1 MLPIFADRYST
12 MFAGR
17 WVHLRRC
24 ANGDDRRLKE
34 ARALQRVA
42 RDPAC
47 CCRHRSGAAFPDGT
61 RTVAPRCCHCVPV
74 RRAAPGETLACIGG
88 AYAVAPGRA
97 LAVAMGCY
105 RLGVLAGIR
114 RSRLAA
120 LAYGGLLYYPTPRQ
134 SLSHK
139 GAAFIY
145 TRIASELGC
154 QDREVQAGS
163 VSIDTDHWLLSPTGP
178 SWHRS
183 GTLLLGRS
191 QCCLMALARC

>member
-1 MLPIFADRYST
+1 MMVVRGIRLAA
-12 MFAGR
+12 AGI
-17 WVHLRRC
+17 
-24 ANGDDRRLKE
+24 AS
-34 ARALQRVA
+34 A
-42 RDPAC
+42 P
-47 CCRHRSGAAFPDGT
+47 RSLAGT
-61 RTVAPRCCHCVPV
+61 RAVAPRCCNCVPV
-74 RRAAPGETLACIGG
+74 RRAAPGETLACIGD

-145 TRIASELGC
+145 TRIASELAC

-163 VSIDTDHWLLSPTGP
+163 VSIDTRSLAFINYRALLAKVGDTAPGQESALPY
-178 SWHRS
+178 
-183 GTLLLGRS
+183 GTSALLAS
-191 QCCLMALARC
+191 S

>member
-1 MLPIFADRYST
+1 MMVVRGIRLAA
-12 MFAGR
+12 AGI
-17 WVHLRRC
+17 
-24 ANGDDRRLKE
+24 AS
-34 ARALQRVA
+34 A
-42 RDPAC
+42 P
-47 CCRHRSGAAFPDGT
+47 RSLAGT

-145 TRIASELGC
+145 TRIASELAC

-163 VSIDTDHWLLSPTGP
+163 VSIDHCLSSTGP
-178 SWHRS
+178 SWQRS

-191 QCCLMALARC
+191 QRCLMALARC

>member
-1 MLPIFADRYST
+1 MMVVRGIRLAA
-12 MFAGR
+12 AGI
-17 WVHLRRC
+17 
-24 ANGDDRRLKE
+24 AS
-34 ARALQRVA
+34 A
-42 RDPAC
+42 P
-47 CCRHRSGAAFPDGT
+47 RSLAGT
-61 RTVAPRCCHCVPV
+61 RAVAPRCCHCVPV

-134 SLSHK
+134 SLSHE

-145 TRIASELGC
+145 TRIASELAC

-163 VSIDTDHWLLSPTGP
+163 VSPIDHCLSSTGP
-178 SWHRS
+178 SWQRS

-191 QCCLMALARC
+191 QCCLMMALARC

>member
-1 MLPIFADRYST
+1 MLQPAS
-12 MFAGR
+12 
-17 WVHLRRC
+17 LRR
-24 ANGDDRRLKE
+24 
-34 ARALQRVA
+34 
-42 RDPAC
+42 RDPSPGRGPSLPAAVIAC
-47 CCRHRSGAAFPDGT
+47 PCAELRPGKLWLAL
-61 RTVAPRCCHCVPV
+61 
-74 RRAAPGETLACIGG
+74 AAPI
-88 AYAVAPGRA
+88 YAVAPGRA

-145 TRIASELGC
+145 TRIASELAC

-163 VSIDTDHWLLSPTGP
+163 VSIDTRSLAFINYRALLAKVGDTAPGQESALPY
-178 SWHRS
+178 
-183 GTLLLGRS
+183 GTSALLAS
-191 QCCLMALARC
+191 S

>member
-1 MLPIFADRYST
+1 MMVVRGIRLAA
-12 MFAGR
+12 AGI
-17 WVHLRRC
+17 
-24 ANGDDRRLKE
+24 AS
-34 ARALQRVA
+34 A
-42 RDPAC
+42 P
-47 CCRHRSGAAFPDGT
+47 RSLAGT

-74 RRAAPGETLACIGG
+74 RRAAPGETLACIGD

-145 TRIASELGC
+145 TRSRWSLLPGYC
-154 QDREVQAGS
+154 GPGTGS
-163 VSIDTDHWLLSPTGP
+163 VSRSLSFFYRALLAKVGDTAPGQESVLPYGTSALLAS
-178 SWHRS
+178 H
-183 GTLLLGRS
+183 
-191 QCCLMALARC
+191 

>member
-1 MLPIFADRYST
+1 M
-12 MFAGR
+12 
-17 WVHLRRC
+17 
-24 ANGDDRRLKE
+24 
-34 ARALQRVA
+34 
-42 RDPAC
+42 
-47 CCRHRSGAAFPDGT
+47 
-61 RTVAPRCCHCVPV
+61 

-134 SLSHK
+134 SLSHE

-145 TRIASELGC
+145 TRIASELAC

-163 VSIDTDHWLLSPTGP
+163 VSIDTRSLAFINYRALLAKVGDTAPGQESALPY
-178 SWHRS
+178 
-183 GTLLLGRS
+183 GTSALLAS
-191 QCCLMALARC
+191 S

>member
-1 MLPIFADRYST
+1 M
-12 MFAGR
+12 
-17 WVHLRRC
+17 
-24 ANGDDRRLKE
+24 
-34 ARALQRVA
+34 
-42 RDPAC
+42 
-47 CCRHRSGAAFPDGT
+47 
-61 RTVAPRCCHCVPV
+61 

-145 TRIASELGC
+145 TRSRWSLLPGYC
-154 QDREVQAGS
+154 GPGTGS
-163 VSIDTDHWLLSPTGP
+163 VSRSLSFFYRALLAKVGDTAPGQESVLPYGTSALLALTSA
-178 SWHRS
+178 
-183 GTLLLGRS
+183 TLPEGVPVLVLSLDFGVATADADAHPLCPGLRV
-191 QCCLMALARC
+191 CCW

>member
-1 MLPIFADRYST
+1 MMVVRGIRLAA
-12 MFAGR
+12 AGI
-17 WVHLRRC
+17 
-24 ANGDDRRLKE
+24 AS
-34 ARALQRVA
+34 A
-42 RDPAC
+42 P
-47 CCRHRSGAAFPDGT
+47 RSLAGT

-134 SLSHK
+134 SALPLMRYLHQL
-139 GAAFIY
+139 
-145 TRIASELGC
+145 R
-154 QDREVQAGS
+154 V
-163 VSIDTDHWLLSPTGP
+163 
-178 SWHRS
+178 
-183 GTLLLGRS
+183 GRS
-191 QCCLMALARC
+191 YLPVGLDRLES

>member
-1 MLPIFADRYST
+1 M
-12 MFAGR
+12 M
-17 WVHLRRC
+17 
-24 ANGDDRRLKE
+24 
-34 ARALQRVA
+34 A

-47 CCRHRSGAAFPDGT
+47 CSRHRFGAAIPRRDAD
-61 RTVAPRCCHCVPV
+61 RRSRCCHCVPV

-134 SLSHK
+134 PLSHK

-145 TRIASELGC
+145 TRIASELAC

-163 VSIDTDHWLLSPTGP
+163 VSIDTRSLAFINYRALLAKVGDTAPGQESVLPY
-178 SWHRS
+178 
-183 GTLLLGRS
+183 GTSALLAS
-191 QCCLMALARC
+191 S